1 MATQNPWLSPLQRGY
16 QQIKQRLIEKL
27 LALKDDKGKPL
38 ITDTSEGNIL
48 VLILS
53 LFSGIA
59 EVIHVYID
67 NLARES
73 FFSSARRYDSLVK
86 HGRLVDYHPKAATA
100 ALCDV
105 VFTRPFTESNNSVTF
120 PAGLTFSDSL
130 GNPWVLQSTITL
142 PSNSSQVTGVFVQHQ
157 LFTGALSGTTYQDKS
172 DGIVKATMDSVS
184 SKLVEHL
191 SSTQVTVGGVSYTE
205 VETFAYSKPTDKHF
219 ILQTDESG
227 TLVMIFGDGV
237 YGFKPSTGLAV
248 KGSCYLTQGSK
259 GNIEPAAI
267 TGSYEG
273 CSYSNFQAGGGS
285 DYEDFDTLKRRI
297 PLSTKTLGV
306 AVTKQDYIDLAL
318 QIGEVSQAALEYICG
333 RKLNIYISPVGG
345 GVAPSGVCTRV
356 KNYLALHAPLNT
368 WLNVVSAGISNIV
381 LDVDVVGRPSYKEQ
395 DIKNGIIS
403 ALAAAYPSDGPIG
416 GKVRLSDIYALIDN
430 VPSVDYLHLNKFYVM
445 PWPKAIFGNA
455 QLKVTGFN
463 LEKTNGTA
471 RYLVEMVSANRVRIL
486 PYDNITTFDSNAQT
500 SYQQFEG
507 DLKTEIAVNYPQ
519 GFQFN
524 IKFDGQGFK
533 EGYKYEFTVSDANAD
548 YDKSGFNIP
557 VFNASDLTLHI
568 TETL

>member
-1 MATQNPWLSPLQRGY
+1 MNLSNPWLDPLRRSY
-16 QQIKQRLIEKL
+16 QQIKGRLIEKL
-27 LALKDDKGKPL
+27 LELKHPDGSPL

-53 LFSGIA
+53 LFAGIG
-59 EVIHVYID
+59 EVIHYYID
-67 NLARES
+67 NMARET
-73 FFSSARRYDSLVK
+73 FFSTARRYDSLLK
-86 HGRLVDYHPKAATA
+86 HGALVDYHPKAATA
-100 ALCDV
+100 AQCDIT
-105 VFTRPFTESNNSVTF
+105 FTRPLTSSDNAVTIARGTQVTDSNGNVWECLATVIL
-120 PAGLTFSDSL
+120 PA
-130 GNPWVLQSTITL
+130 
-142 PSNSSQVTGVFVQHQ
+142 NSSQVTAKFIQHTLITGQ
-157 LFTGALSGTTYQDKS
+157 LNGTLIDDGKGNPIMLLSNPGKGRYEQS
-172 DGIVKATMDSVS
+172 SSSQVKVNGEA
-184 SKLVEHL
+184 
-191 SSTQVTVGGVSYTE
+191 YTE
-205 VETFAYSKPTDKHF
+205 VETFAYSKPADKHF
-219 ILQTDESG
+219 
-227 TLVMIFGDGV
+227 MIVTAEDDSAKMVFGDGV
-237 YGFKPSTGLAV
+237 YGYKPNVGQRVTGNMYV
-248 KGSCYLTQGSK
+248 TMGSK

-368 WLNVVSAGISNIV
+368 WLNVVPAGISNIV

-471 RYLVEMVSANRVRIL
+471 RYLVEMISANRVRIL